1 MLTIA
6 FDQNTSVI
14 GYGVWFDGSLAEHG
28 AFSMKQKKVLD
39 RINYGKDKIS
49 YIIDK
54 NILSYVAQNDN
65 INDKIQILFEDIQL
79 QDTVSIRSSNGFGK
93 QKEDVNV
100 RTFKTLAMA
109 LGVYQLAAKTSCEKI
124 TLPYDIKLISPSK
137 WRSGVGIKSK
147 IRKDQ
152 KNEAIEKVKKEF
164 NFTPSEDEAEAIL
177 IGLYNIKKDC
187 F

>member
-6 FDQNTSVI
+6 FDQSTSVI
-14 GYGVWFDGSLAEHG
+14 GYSVWFDSSLVEHG
-28 AFSMKQKKVLD
+28 AISMKQKNVLD
-39 RINYGKDKIS
+39 RIDYGKNKVS

-54 NILSYVAQNDN
+54 NILSYT
-65 INDKIQILFEDIQL
+65 INDKVQILFEDIQL

-137 WRSGVGIKSK
+137 WRSGIGIKSK

>member
-6 FDQNTSVI
+6 FDQSTSVI
-14 GYGVWFDGSLAEHG
+14 GYSVWFDSSLVEHG
-28 AFSMKQKKVLD
+28 VISMKQRNVLD
-39 RINYGKDKIS
+39 RIDYGKNKVS

-54 NILSYVAQNDN
+54 NILSYT
-65 INDKIQILFEDIQL
+65 INDKVQILFEDIQL

-124 TLPYDIKLISPSK
+124 TLPYDVKLISPSK

>member
-6 FDQNTSVI
+6 FDQSTSVI
-14 GYGVWFDGSLAEHG
+14 GYSVWFDSSLVEHG
-28 AFSMKQKKVLD
+28 AISMKQKNVLD
-39 RINYGKDKIS
+39 RIDYGKNKVS

-54 NILSYVAQNDN
+54 NILFYT